1 MSRNIP
7 RPRGLIVVLTSVL
20 MVPGLARAEA
30 PRSALPPEARAYN
43 ERGVA
48 LIVAGEQERGVEEL
62 ERAYALMPDALMY
75 RAGRGKVLGAMRG
88 ALNQL
93 YASSGD
99 PRHLCRLRDLQERHL
114 RELRAALG
122 ASLKEE
128 DVAGS
133 ERVLAE
139 TRAALARRGEA
150 EPCAPAAA
158 GSPVAP
164 EPVPPEER
172 IPAPVPVVPASQGMA
187 REVVPPLHPP
197 RTGGRGLQIGG
208 GVGIA
213 VGLAALGAM
222 SYGVVV
228 VTDARREIERRVAN
242 EPMRTDEV
250 NAEIAGLYRRGSDHR
265 TLAVITG
272 VLGGLSVI
280 TGAVLVGRYHR
291 SVRRGLGRMGPV
303 FGPQYVGMSARLRF

>member
-1 MSRNIP
+1 MAAL
-7 RPRGLIVVLTSVL
+7 GAAMVLS
-20 MVPGLARAEA
+20 GFARAEA
-30 PRSALPPEARAYN
+30 PRSVLPPEARAFN

-48 LIVAGEQERGVEEL
+48 LIIAGEHARGVEEL
-62 ERAYALMPDALMY
+62 ERAYALMPDALVY
-75 RAGRGKVLGAMRG
+75 RAGRGKVLGSMRG

-93 YASSGD
+93 YASSGE

-122 ASLKEE
+122 ASLKEQ

-150 EPCAPAAA
+150 DPCVQAPAGLPVAPAGA
-158 GSPVAP
+158 GSPSLGAGAELVA
-164 EPVPPEER
+164 
-172 IPAPVPVVPASQGMA
+172 APVMA
-187 REVVPPLHPP
+187 REVVPPLHAPQAP
-197 RTGGRGLQIGG
+197 RAPGRGLQVGG

-222 SYGVVV
+222 SYGLVVA
-228 VTDARREIERRVAN
+228 TDARREIERRVAD

-291 SVRRGLGRMGPV
+291 SVRRGLGRVGPV
-303 FGPQYVGMSARLRF
+303 FGPQYVGMSARFRF

>member
-62 ERAYALMPDALMY
+62 ERAYALMPDALVY
-75 RAGRGKVLGAMRG
+75 RAGRGKVLGSMRG

-93 YASSGD
+93 YASSGE

-122 ASLKEE
+122 SSLKEQ

-139 TRAALARRGEA
+139 TRAALARHGEA
-150 EPCAPAAA
+150 DPCVQAPAGLPVAPVGA
-158 GSPVAP
+158 GSPSLGAGAELVA
-164 EPVPPEER
+164 
-172 IPAPVPVVPASQGMA
+172 APVMA
-187 REVVPPLHPP
+187 REVVPPLHAP
-197 RTGGRGLQIGG
+197 RAPGRGLQVGG

-291 SVRRGLGRMGPV
+291 SARRGLGRMGPV